1 VPCGVRA
8 CRARRWCAAAPATTD
23 RNARA
28 GPCRML
34 GPGAQR
40 RPPVIVY
47 TCFEKSSRSPYC
59 TREPRRRAHCVI
71 LIYHDFSR
79 TGRIRAMIRVRRA
92 GAARRARRDR
102 AWWRGD
108 RVASRPP
115 SWSTPSRV
123 LHLGGRSPRRPVV
136 ALAVAAGVGRGPWR
150 PPLSQASG
158 TGCVAPGRTVHTI
171 KGFTAL
177 SYIAHHAL
185 LRHAHS
191 TSLVSCHVPVA
202 QKHTRGSSRTIR
214 TDRTL
219 SRMST
224 GEHARRPSA
233 PHPRAP
239 HMPDDTEPLA

>member
-1 VPCGVRA
+1 MPCGVRA

-136 ALAVAAGVGRGPWR
+136 ALPAWR
-150 PPLSQASG
+150 PPGPTPVGRPRPHCAHNKRLYGFIIYRSPRTPQARPLHLFGLLSRA
-158 TGCVAPGRTVHTI
+158 GCTKT
-171 KGFTAL
+171 
-177 SYIAHHAL
+177 Y
-185 LRHAHS
+185 
-191 TSLVSCHVPVA
+191 
-202 QKHTRGSSRTIR
+202 TRGSSHLTHDSHR

-233 PHPRAP
+233 PHARAP

>member
-1 VPCGVRA
+1 MACDLGRGWERASDRVACQASRRAEPACVCLPRERVPCGVRA

-71 LIYHDFSR
+71 LIYNHDDTVIGSLLC
-79 TGRIRAMIRVRRA
+79 
-92 GAARRARRDR
+92 
-102 AWWRGD
+102 
-108 RVASRPP
+108 RP
-115 SWSTPSRV
+115 
-123 LHLGGRSPRRPVV
+123 RPH
-136 ALAVAAGVGRGPWR
+136 
-150 PPLSQASG
+150 
-158 TGCVAPGRTVHTI
+158 TVHTI

-202 QKHTRGSSRTIR
+202 QKHTRGSSHLNHDSHGPDLEQNEHRGART
-214 TDRTL
+214 TPVSTAP
-219 SRMST
+219 SRPSY
-224 GEHARRPSA
+224 ARRYGA
-233 PHPRAP
+233 LGLR
-239 HMPDDTEPLA
+239 

>member
-1 VPCGVRA
+1 MLHLDRCHVEQHVALSHLMAEWRVTWAADGNALQIASRVRRRAAPSRRASACRESACRAVCA

-71 LIYHDFSR
+71 LIYIITRLLR
-79 TGRIRAMIRVRRA
+79 TPDPSV
-92 GAARRARRDR
+92 
-102 AWWRGD
+102 
-108 RVASRPP
+108 SPPRP
-115 SWSTPSRV
+115 
-123 LHLGGRSPRRPVV
+123 H
-136 ALAVAAGVGRGPWR
+136 
-150 PPLSQASG
+150 
-158 TGCVAPGRTVHTI
+158 TVHTI

-202 QKHTRGSSRTIR
+202 QKHTRGSSHHARSR

>member
-1 VPCGVRA
+1 MACDLGRGWERASDRVACQASRRAEPACVCLPRERVPCGVRA

-71 LIYHDFSR
+71 LIYHDFSDR
-79 TGRIRAMIRVRRA
+79 KGFFRAMDSRA
-92 GAARRARRDR
+92 PRGRGAARASGSCMV
-102 AWWRGD
+102 AWR
-108 RVASRPP
+108 
-115 SWSTPSRV
+115 PSRLASAV
-123 LHLGGRSPRRPVV
+123 LVDAVARLTLRWSVSASRPVV
-136 ALAVAAGVGRGPWR
+136 ALPAWR
-150 PPLSQASG
+150 VHP
-158 TGCVAPGRTVHTI
+158 CVAPGRTVHTI

-202 QKHTRGSSRTIR
+202 QKHTRGSSREVTHDLAR
-214 TDRTL
+214 T
-219 SRMST
+219 
-224 GEHARRPSA
+224 GP
-233 PHPRAP
+233 
-239 HMPDDTEPLA
+239 

>member
-1 VPCGVRA
+1 MACDLGRGWERASDRVACQASRRAEPACVCLPRERVPCGVRA

-71 LIYHDFSR
+71 LIYNHETRSI
-79 TGRIRAMIRVRRA
+79 G
-92 GAARRARRDR
+92 
-102 AWWRGD
+102 
-108 RVASRPP
+108 SLLCRP
-115 SWSTPSRV
+115 
-123 LHLGGRSPRRPVV
+123 RPH
-136 ALAVAAGVGRGPWR
+136 
-150 PPLSQASG
+150 
-158 TGCVAPGRTVHTI
+158 TVHTI

-202 QKHTRGSSRTIR
+202 QKHTRGSSHLVTHDSHGPDLEQNEHRGART
-214 TDRTL
+214 TPVSTAP
-219 SRMST
+219 SRPSY
-224 GEHARRPSA
+224 ARRYGA
-233 PHPRAP
+233 LGLR
-239 HMPDDTEPLA
+239 

>member
-1 VPCGVRA
+1 MACDLGRGWERASDRVACQASRRAEPACVCLPRERVPCGVRA

-71 LIYHDFSR
+71 LIYNHETSR
-79 TGRIRAMIRVRRA
+79 IPV
-92 GAARRARRDR
+92 
-102 AWWRGD
+102 
-108 RVASRPP
+108 SCPRP
-115 SWSTPSRV
+115 
-123 LHLGGRSPRRPVV
+123 H
-136 ALAVAAGVGRGPWR
+136 
-150 PPLSQASG
+150 
-158 TGCVAPGRTVHTI
+158 TVHTI

-202 QKHTRGSSRTIR
+202 QKHTRGSSQPESRTISHGPDLEQNEHRGAR
-214 TDRTL
+214 TTPVSTAP
-219 SRMST
+219 SRPSY
-224 GEHARRPSA
+224 ARRYGA
-233 PHPRAP
+233 LGLR
-239 HMPDDTEPLA
+239 

>member
-1 VPCGVRA
+1 MPCGVRA

-71 LIYHDFSR
+71 LIYHDFSDR
-79 TGRIRAMIRVRRA
+79 KGFFRAMDSRA
-92 GAARRARRDR
+92 PRGRGAARASGSCMVAWRPSRLASAVLVDAVARLTLRWSVSASTRRRARCR
-102 AWWRGD
+102 
-108 RVASRPP
+108 
-115 SWSTPSRV
+115 
-123 LHLGGRSPRRPVV
+123 
-136 ALAVAAGVGRGPWR
+136 RGPWR

-202 QKHTRGSSRTIR
+202 QKHTRGSSREVTHDLAR
-214 TDRTL
+214 T
-219 SRMST
+219 
-224 GEHARRPSA
+224 GP
-233 PHPRAP
+233 
-239 HMPDDTEPLA
+239 

>member
-1 VPCGVRA
+1 MACDLGRGWERASDRVACQASRRAEPACVCLPRERVPCGVRA

-71 LIYHDFSR
+71 LIYHDFSDR
-79 TGRIRAMIRVRRA
+79 KGFFRAMIRVRRA

-123 LHLGGRSPRRPVV
+123 LHLGGRSPRLARPVV
-136 ALAVAAGVGRGPWR
+136 ALPAWR
-150 PPLSQASG
+150 VHP
-158 TGCVAPGRTVHTI
+158 CVAPGRTVHTI

-202 QKHTRGSSRTIR
+202 QKHTRGSSHDLART
-214 TDRTL
+214 
-219 SRMST
+219 
-224 GEHARRPSA
+224 GP
-233 PHPRAP
+233 
-239 HMPDDTEPLA
+239 

>member
-1 VPCGVRA
+1 MLHLDRCHVEQHVALSHLTSGGVACDLGRGWERASDRVACQASRRAEPACVCLPRERVPCGVRA

-71 LIYHDFSR
+71 LIYNHETSR
-79 TGRIRAMIRVRRA
+79 IPV
-92 GAARRARRDR
+92 
-102 AWWRGD
+102 
-108 RVASRPP
+108 SCPRP
-115 SWSTPSRV
+115 
-123 LHLGGRSPRRPVV
+123 H
-136 ALAVAAGVGRGPWR
+136 
-150 PPLSQASG
+150 
-158 TGCVAPGRTVHTI
+158 TVHTI

-202 QKHTRGSSRTIR
+202 QKHTPAGLHTSRTIR
-214 TDRTL
+214 TART
-219 SRMST
+219 
-224 GEHARRPSA
+224 GP
-233 PHPRAP
+233 
-239 HMPDDTEPLA
+239 

>member
-1 VPCGVRA
+1 VACDLGRGWERASDRVACQASRRAEPACVCLPRERVPCGVHA

-71 LIYHDFSR
+71 LIYNHETRSI
-79 TGRIRAMIRVRRA
+79 G
-92 GAARRARRDR
+92 
-102 AWWRGD
+102 
-108 RVASRPP
+108 SLLCRP
-115 SWSTPSRV
+115 
-123 LHLGGRSPRRPVV
+123 RPH
-136 ALAVAAGVGRGPWR
+136 
-150 PPLSQASG
+150 
-158 TGCVAPGRTVHTI
+158 TVHTI

>member
-1 VPCGVRA
+1 MACDLGRGWERASDRVACQASRRAEPACVCLPRERVPCGVHA

-71 LIYHDFSR
+71 LIYN
-79 TGRIRAMIRVRRA
+79 RIPIITRPLSDPSCDVGPVSPPARAP
-92 GAARRARRDR
+92 AAHCAHNKRLY
-102 AWWRGD
+102 GFIIY
-108 RVASRPP
+108 
-115 SWSTPSRV
+115 
-123 LHLGGRSPRRPVV
+123 RSPRTPQARP
-136 ALAVAAGVGRGPWR
+136 LHLFGLLSRAGCTKTYPRV
-150 PPLSQASG
+150 
-158 TGCVAPGRTVHTI
+158 
-171 KGFTAL
+171 FTPA
-177 SYIAHHAL
+177 
-185 LRHAHS
+185 
-191 TSLVSCHVPVA
+191 
-202 QKHTRGSSRTIR
+202 SRTIR